1 VSGNGLFGSTILDVI
16 LGLVFVYLLLAII
29 CTTVNEWIAGIF
41 NTRATTL
48 AAAIRQLLDSQGGS
62 SAANDTDW
70 FLKQFYGHP
79 LIAGMK
85 PSQGAHPHPAYL
97 ASRAFATAIIDIV
110 TPQNS
115 GSVSFADLE
124 NGINKLPDGD
134 VKRTLLALIHTAQG
148 DFLTA
153 QKNIE
158 TWFDDTMD
166 RVSGWY
172 KRRTQLWTA
181 LLALLL
187 TVGTNADTVKIAGT
201 LWRNPTRREQILESA
216 KNPVQPAATVS
227 TNQLDALGQVLG
239 WTSAD
244 RLPQAFTPADRASFW
259 FRRLIGWILTIV
271 AVSLGAP
278 FWFDLLNTFMRIRNG
293 GDSPKDTAA

>member
-1 VSGNGLFGSTILDVI
+1 MSGNGFFGSTILDVI
-16 LGLVFVYLLLAII
+16 IGLLFVYLLLAIL

-41 NTRATTL
+41 KTRAATL
-48 AAAIRQLLDSQGGS
+48 ASAIRQLLDSQSGPAS
-62 SAANDTDW
+62 TDMDW

-85 PSQGAHPHPAYL
+85 PSRGDRPHPAYL
-97 ASRAFATAIIDIV
+97 PSRAFATAIVDIV

-115 GSVSFADLE
+115 GSVSFTDLE
-124 NGINKLPDGD
+124 SGINKLPDGD
-134 VKRTLLALIHTAQG
+134 VKKALLALIHTAQG

-181 LLALLL
+181 LVALLL

-201 LWRNPTRREQILESA
+201 LWRTPTRREQFLESA
-216 KNPVQPAATVS
+216 RNPVQPAATVS
-227 TNQLDALGQVLG
+227 TSQLDALGQVLG

-244 RLPQAFTPADRASFW
+244 RLPQAVTPADWASFW
-259 FRRLIGWILTIV
+259 FRRLIGWVLTIV

-278 FWFDLLNTFMRIRNG
+278 FWFDLLNMFMRIRNG
-293 GDSPKDTAA
+293 GDSPKDTAT